1 MLKYVLPLAALT
13 AMTAPAFAAE
23 YFVVRDPSTKK
34 CRVVETRPTDT
45 KIVVMG
51 NKAFVSKDEAEKQIT
66 VLCKD

>member
-23 YFVVRDPSTKK
+23 YYVVRDPDTKK
-34 CRVVETRPTDT
+34 CRVVESRPADA

-51 NKAFVSKDEAEKQIT
+51 NKAFVTKDEAEKQIT

>member
-34 CRVVETRPTDT
+34 CRVVESRPTDT
-45 KIVVMG
+45 KIVV
-51 NKAFVSKDEAEKQIT
+51 QIGRAH
-66 VLCKD
+66 V